1 MDILSNY
8 CAYKKNEVILVFDG
22 YKLKGNAGERFNYH
36 SLRVAYTK
44 ENETADMFI
53 ERLIFEI
60 GKNYSVRVATGDGMI
75 QLASTRTGTLRMT
88 ARELEAE
95 VESVNEKLR
104 GIMAELKRGEA
115 KTKLSIPPLPN
126 GENED

>member
-1 MDILSNY
+1 
-8 CAYKKNEVILVFDG
+8 
-22 YKLKGNAGERFNYH
+22 
-36 SLRVAYTK
+36 
-44 ENETADMFI
+44 
-53 ERLIFEI
+53 
-60 GKNYSVRVATGDGMI
+60 
-75 QLASTRTGTLRMT
+75 MT

>member
-60 GKNYSVRVATGDGMI
+60 GKNYSRSRCNGRRNDPACKHAHRHFAHDG
-75 QLASTRTGTLRMT
+75 AG
-88 ARELEAE
+88 A
-95 VESVNEKLR
+95 
-104 GIMAELKRGEA
+104 
-115 KTKLSIPPLPN
+115 
-126 GENED
+126 